1 MFLRLIASL
10 MLSASIFVGSVP
22 LAGFPD
28 QGIPD
33 GIVAMEKSF
42 VPASYDSYE
51 LTLADGSTVR
61 ISVSGSKMI
70 FDSSADRTFDIIL
83 SKCSSLRTVKSFNRA
98 GGVFEVELASYM
110 NEGELYYISL
120 TYDAFGTSITNGNN
134 VVLKSGKN
142 VYFWKNASYEY
153 NLESCSEL
161 WTDEQ
166 SLLECLEP
174 QNDVECDDPEVVE
187 YSRRICEGASDD
199 WEKVYRIYDYI
210 AHGMAYDNVESEDN
224 SRTYQDSALDVLR
237 DGKGLCEGFANVF
250 VALCRT
256 QGIPA
261 AVEFGMG
268 YGSYG
273 EMTTKNL
280 QEGELADHA
289 WAVVFLGGKWL
300 FVDPTYDMSKAYYG
314 PDYTSTS
321 GDDTNY
327 YLLPLESF
335 SNDHAIMDA
344 DTRHGISSSGYCGS
358 DARYEIMRD
367 GTCYIWGSG
376 KLKMP
381 VGVNCFNKI
390 VFDEDCTIT
399 SIEKNCFN
407 DCDLITTVIL
417 PDTVKTIEEYAF
429 KSCED
434 LEYVYI
440 PEGCKR
446 IGNQAFD
453 YCDELSYV
461 KIPDSVTKIGSW
473 AFDDCPRLYISV
485 PSHLSDFGSDYSTMP
500 MYIEVR

>member
-1 MFLRLIASL
+1 MSLRLIASL
-10 MLSASIFVGSVP
+10 MLSASIFFGSVP
-22 LAGFPD
+22 FSGFPGKD
-28 QGIPD
+28 NPD
-33 GIVAMEKSF
+33 GIVAFDGSF

-51 LTLADGSTVR
+51 VTLADGGTVKM
-61 ISVSGSKMI
+61 SLTGSKMI
-70 FDSSADRTFDIIL
+70 LDPSDDRSFDITL
-83 SKCSSLRTVKSFNRA
+83 SKCSNQKTVKSFFR
-98 GGVFEVELASYM
+98 GGDVFDIELASYM
-110 NEGELYYISL
+110 NDGEIYYLSL
-120 TYDAFGTSITNGNN
+120 SYDAFGTSITNGNN
-134 VVLKSGKN
+134 IVFKNGNN
-142 VYFWKNASYEY
+142 VYFWKSANYEY
-153 NLESCSEL
+153 NLETCSEM

-166 SLLECLEP
+166 SLKECLEP
-174 QNDVECDDPEVVE
+174 QNDVECDDPEVVR
-187 YSRRICEGASDD
+187 YSMMICDGAADD

-210 AHGMAYDNVESEDN
+210 AHGMAYDNVESNDN
-224 SRTYQDSALDVLR
+224 SCTYQDSALDVLR

-250 VALCRT
+250 VALCRA

-261 AVEFGMG
+261 AVEFGLG

-273 EMTTKNL
+273 EMISRTP

-289 WAVVFLGGKWL
+289 WAAVFLGGKWL
-300 FVDPTYDMSKAYYG
+300 FVDPTYDISKYYYSS
-314 PDYTSTS
+314 DYTSS
-321 GDDTNY
+321 SDDETNY

-335 SNDHAIMDA
+335 SNDHVIMDA
-344 DTRHGISSSGYCGS
+344 DTRHGIESSGSCGP
-358 DARYEIMRD
+358 DARYKITRD

-390 VFDEDCTIT
+390 VFDENCTIT
-399 SIEKNCFN
+399 YIEKNCFN

-417 PDTVKTIEEYAF
+417 PRSVKNIEEYAF

-440 PEGCKR
+440 PESCKK

-453 YCDELSYV
+453 YCDELSYIR
-461 KIPDSVTKIGSW
+461 IPDSVKEIGSW

-485 PSHLSDFGSDYSTMP
+485 PSHLADFVDDYSTMP